1 MNQYRLI
8 FEKPGHTTIERRPVA
23 QPQENEL
30 LVANRLSAI
39 SAGTE
44 MLIFGGHFP
53 EQMAVDTK
61 IASLTG
67 DFRYPL
73 AYGYSSVGE
82 VIAAGNPGNAG
93 WIGRRVFAF
102 HPHASHFAAAP
113 ESLLPLP
120 DDISIDDAVFLA
132 NMETAVNLLMDGRP
146 LVGER
151 VVVMGL
157 GTIGLLVTALLSQ
170 FPLEAVMGID
180 PHRIR
185 RDAAADFGATDLFSG
200 QETGLAVKP
209 ASMTGKSD
217 NDSRADLIYE
227 VSGNP
232 DALNVAIGLAGYH
245 TRLVIGSWYGT
256 KSTTIALGGPFHRN
270 RVSVT
275 SSQVSTIAPEL
286 SARWTSRRRLQTAWA
301 MLARCRPGRLIRHR
315 FQIQQAQ
322 KAYELIARAPHET
335 LQVVFTYS

>member
-8 FEKPGHTTIERRPVA
+8 FEKPWRTAIERRTVPKPA
-23 QPQENEL
+23 ETEL

-44 MLIFGGHFP
+44 MLIFSGHFP

-61 IASLTG
+61 IASMSG
-67 DFRYPL
+67 VFRYPL

-82 VIAAGNPGNAG
+82 VIAAGNPDIAR

-102 HPHASHFAAAP
+102 HPHASHFTAAP

-120 DDISIDDAVFLA
+120 DDISLDDAVFLA

-151 VVVMGL
+151 VAVLGL
-157 GTIGLLVTALLSQ
+157 GTIGLLVTALLSR
-170 FPLEAVMGID
+170 FPLETVMGID
-180 PHRIR
+180 PHLMR

-200 QETGLAVKP
+200 EEADLSVKP
-209 ASMTGKSD
+209 ASIVEASD
-217 NDSRADLIYE
+217 SDSRADLIYE

-232 DALNVAIGLAGYH
+232 DALNVALAMAGYH
-245 TRLVIGSWYGT
+245 TRIVIGSWYGT
-256 KSTTIALGGPFHRN
+256 KSSAIEFGGPFHRN

-286 SARWTSRRRLQTAWA
+286 SARWTLQRRLQTAWA
-301 MLARCRPGRLIRHR
+301 MLARCRPGRLISHR

>member
-8 FEKPGHTTIERRPVA
+8 FEKPRHTIIERRTV
-23 QPQENEL
+23 PQLAENEL
-30 LVANRLSAI
+30 LVANRLSAV

-53 EQMAVDTK
+53 EQMVVDTK
-61 IASLTG
+61 IASLTAV
-67 DFRYPL
+67 FQYPL

-82 VIAAGNPGNAG
+82 VIAAGNPDNAG
-93 WIGRRVFAF
+93 WLGRRVFAF
-102 HPHASHFAAAP
+102 HPHASHFTAAP
-113 ESLLPLP
+113 ESLLPVP
-120 DDISIDDAVFLA
+120 DGISIDDAVFLA

-151 VVVMGL
+151 VVVIGL
-157 GTIGLLVTALLSQ
+157 GTIGLLVTALLSR
-170 FPLEAVMGID
+170 FPLDAVMGID

-185 RDAAADFGATDLFSG
+185 RDAAADLGATDLLSG
-200 QETGLAVKP
+200 EEADLAVQP
-209 ASMTGKSD
+209 SFIVGQSD
-217 NDSRADLIYE
+217 GDGRADLIFE

-232 DALNVAIGLAGYH
+232 DALNVALALAGYH

-256 KSTTIALGGPFHRN
+256 KSTAIALGGPFHRN
-270 RVSVT
+270 RVSIT

-286 SARWTSRRRLQTAWA
+286 SARWTSQRRLQTAWA
-301 MLARCRPGRLIRHR
+301 MLARCRPGRLISHR

-322 KAYELIARAPHET
+322 EAYELIARAPHET
-335 LQVVFTYS
+335 IQVVFTYA

>member
-8 FEKPGHTTIERRPVA
+8 FEKPRHTTIECRTVP
-23 QPQENEL
+23 QPGENEL

-44 MLIFGGHFP
+44 LLIFGGHFP

-61 IASLTG
+61 IAELTG
-67 DFRYPL
+67 VFRYPL

-82 VIAAGNPGNAG
+82 VIAAGNPDNAG
-93 WIGRRVFAF
+93 WLGRRVFAF
-102 HPHASHFAAAP
+102 YPHASHFTAAP

-151 VVVMGL
+151 VVVLGL
-157 GTIGLLVTALLSQ
+157 GTIGQLVTALLSH

-185 RDAAADFGATDLFSG
+185 RDAAAEFGATDLFSG
-200 QETGLAVKP
+200 EEADLAVKP
-209 ASMTGKSD
+209 ASIMGESDSD
-217 NDSRADLIYE
+217 NRADLIYE

-232 DALNVAIGLAGYH
+232 DALNVALALAGYH

-256 KSTTIALGGPFHRN
+256 KSTAIELGGPFHRN

-286 SARWTSRRRLQTAWA
+286 SARWTSQRRLQTAWS
-301 MLARCRPGRLIRHR
+301 MLARCHPGRLITHR

-322 KAYELIARAPHET
+322 EAYELIARAPHET
-335 LQVVFTYS
+335 LQVVFTYA

>member
-8 FEKPGHTTIERRPVA
+8 FEKPRHTIIERRTAPR
-23 QPQENEL
+23 PEENEL

-53 EQMAVDTK
+53 EHMALDTT
-61 IASLTG
+61 IASLAG
-67 DFRYPL
+67 VFRYPL

-82 VIAAGNPGNAG
+82 VIAAGSPDNAG

-102 HPHASHFAAAP
+102 HPHTSHFTAP
-113 ESLLPLP
+113 PSSLLPLP
-120 DDISIDDAVFLA
+120 DGISIDDAVFLA
-132 NMETAVNLLMDGRP
+132 NMETAVNLIMDGRP
-146 LVGER
+146 VVGER
-151 VVVMGL
+151 VVVLGL
-157 GTIGLLVTALLSQ
+157 GTIGLLVTALLSR
-170 FPLEAVMGID
+170 FPLEAVVGID

-200 QETGLAVKP
+200 EEADLADKP
-209 ASMTGKSD
+209 ASDMEESKSD
-217 NDSRADLIYE
+217 HRADLIYE

-232 DALNVAIGLAGYH
+232 DALNVALALAGYH

-256 KSTTIALGGPFHRN
+256 KSTAIDLGGPFHRN
-270 RVSVT
+270 RVRVT

-286 SARWTSRRRLQTAWA
+286 SGRWTSQRRLQTAWE
-301 MLARCRPGRLIRHR
+301 MLARCRPGRLISHR

-322 KAYELIARAPHET
+322 DAYERIARAPQET
-335 LQVVFTYS
+335 LQVVLTYD

>member
-8 FEKPGHTTIERRPVA
+8 FEKPRHTAIERRTVP
-23 QPQENEL
+23 QPEENEL

-53 EQMAVDTK
+53 EQMAVDAT
-61 IASLTG
+61 IASLAGT
-67 DFRYPL
+67 FRYPL

-82 VIAAGNPGNAG
+82 VIAAGNPDNAG
-93 WIGRRVFAF
+93 WLGRRVFAF
-102 HPHASHFAAAP
+102 HPHASHFTAAP
-113 ESLLPLP
+113 ETLLPLP
-120 DDISIDDAVFLA
+120 DNISIDDAVFLA

-151 VVVMGL
+151 VVVLGL
-157 GTIGLLVTALLSQ
+157 GTIGLLVAALLSR
-170 FPLEAVMGID
+170 FPLEAVVGID

-185 RDAAADFGATDLFSG
+185 RDAAADFGVTNLFSG
-200 QETGLAVKP
+200 NETDLAVQT
-209 ASMTGKSD
+209 ASIAGKS
-217 NDSRADLIYE
+217 NGDSRADLIYE

-232 DALNVAIGLAGYH
+232 DALNVALALAGYN

-256 KSTTIALGGPFHRN
+256 KSTAIAFGGHFHRN
-270 RVSVT
+270 RVTVA

-286 SARWTSRRRLQTAWA
+286 SGRWTSQRRLQTAWA
-301 MLARCRPGRLIRHR
+301 MLARCRPGRLISHR
-315 FQIQQAQ
+315 FPIQQAQ
-322 KAYELIARAPHET
+322 DAYELIARAPHET
-335 LQVVFTYS
+335 IQVVLTYA

>member
-8 FEKPGHTTIERRPVA
+8 FEKPRQTSIERRTVP
-23 QPQENEL
+23 QPEQSEL

-67 DFRYPL
+67 AFRYPL

-82 VIAAGNPGNAG
+82 VIAAGNPDNAG
-93 WIGRRVFAF
+93 WLGKRVFAF
-102 HPHASHFAAAP
+102 HPHASHFTAAP

-151 VVVMGL
+151 VVVFGL
-157 GTIGLLVTALLSQ
+157 GTIGLLVTALLSR

-200 QETGLAVKP
+200 KEADLAVLP
-209 ASMTGKSD
+209 ASIAEDSD
-217 NDSRADLIYE
+217 SDGRADLIYE

-256 KSTTIALGGPFHRN
+256 KSTVIELGGPFHRN

-286 SARWTSRRRLQTAWA
+286 SARWTSQRRLQTAWS
-301 MLARCRPGRLIRHR
+301 MLARCRPGRLISHR
-315 FQIQQAQ
+315 FQIEQAQ
-322 KAYELIARAPHET
+322 EAYELIARAPHET
-335 LQVVFTYS
+335 IQVVFTYA

>member
-8 FEKPGHTTIERRPVA
+8 FEKPRHTTIERRSVTP
-23 QPQENEL
+23 PEKNEL
-30 LVANRLSAI
+30 LVANCLSAI

-53 EQMAVDTK
+53 EKMAVDTK
-61 IASLTG
+61 IASMTG

-82 VIAAGNPGNAG
+82 VIAAGNPDNAG

-102 HPHASHFAAAP
+102 HPHASHFTAAP
-113 ESLLPLP
+113 ESLLPLA

-132 NMETAVNLLMDGRP
+132 NMETAVTLIMDGRP

-151 VVVMGL
+151 VAVLGL
-157 GTIGLLVTALLSQ
+157 GTVGLLVTALLSR

-200 QETGLAVKP
+200 QATDPAVKP
-209 ASMTGKSD
+209 ASRMGESD
-217 NDSRADLIYE
+217 DDGRADLIYE

-232 DALNVAIGLAGYH
+232 EALNTALALAGYH

-256 KSTTIALGGPFHRN
+256 KSTAIGLGGPFHRN
-270 RVSVT
+270 RISVT

-286 SARWTSRRRLQTAWA
+286 SARWTSQRRLQTAWA
-301 MLARCRPGRLIRHR
+301 MLARCRPGRLISHR

-322 KAYELIARAPHET
+322 KAYERIARAPHET
-335 LQVVFTYS
+335 LQVVFTYA